1 MEQDFIIFSK
11 SLTECM
17 KLIRQQYAR
26 DIAATG
32 F

>member
-1 MEQDFIIFSK
+1 MEQNFIIFPK
-11 SLTECM
+11 SFTECM
-17 KLIRQQYAR
+17 KLIRQQYAK